1 MDRDF
6 YKNIRGF
13 DKFPELTDPDCYT
26 PAPADWYIVMT
37 DIQGSTQAISEG
49 RYKDVNLVG
58 AAAIMAV
65 LNIAQAEG
73 IALPYVFGGDGA
85 TMLIPAGMLDKTR
98 GALGAV
104 CTKVRDTFGLTLRAG
119 CISLYDLYDRGA
131 HLNVGKFN
139 MSAHMSEAMFQ
150 GTALTL
156 AEVWMKR
163 GGGPL
168 IICEAGDDADPDLRG
183 LECRW
188 QPIHNRNGHI
198 LSLLAQVPKSWE
210 AEKARKIYAGLIK
223 DIEEIYPDY
232 AASSPVQAKN
242 MHISFSPTTLKRDV
256 ELQSGNTRGAR
267 LKRFLKVLAINFIGQ
282 LSFKSG
288 CKVGSFDG
296 RQYLSEMAANS
307 DTRKFDEMLR
317 MVIDSTDA
325 QRQALESMLRT
336 RHERG
341 EIAYGLHA
349 SPQALMTCLVF
360 NLHGNHIH
368 FIDGADGGYALAAR
382 GMKGRME
389 KM

>member
-13 DKFPELTDPDCYT
+13 DKFPELTNPDCYT

-37 DIQGSTQAISEG
+37 DIVGSTQAINEG

-58 AAAIMAV
+58 AAAIIAV

-85 TMLIPAGMLDKTR
+85 TLLIPAELLDKTR
-98 GALGAV
+98 VALSAV
-104 CTKVRDTFGLTLRAG
+104 CAKVRETFDLRLRAG

-131 HLNVGKFN
+131 HLNVAKFN
-139 MSAHMSEAMFQ
+139 LSPHMSEAMFQ

-156 AEVWMKR
+156 AETWMKR

-168 IICEAGDDADPDLRG
+168 IMCEAGDSSNPDLTG

-188 QPIHNRNGHI
+188 QPIRSRNGHI
-198 LSLLAQVPKSWE
+198 ISLMAQVPKSWN
-210 AEKARKIYAGLIK
+210 AAKARTIYAGLIR

-232 AASSPVQAKN
+232 VAASPVRPAG
-242 MHISFSPTTLKRDV
+242 MRLGFSPGALKRDV
-256 ELQSGNTRGAR
+256 ELQSEKTPAAR
-267 LKRFLKVLAINFIGQ
+267 LKRFLKVVAINIIGQ
-282 LSFKSG
+282 LSFTSRCSVAG
-288 CKVGSFDG
+288 FDG
-296 RQYLSEMAANS
+296 KRYLSDMAANS

-317 MVIDSTDA
+317 MVIDSTPE
-325 QRQALESMLRT
+325 QQQALEKMLRA

-349 SPQALMTCLVF
+349 SPAALMTCLVF
-360 NLHGNHIH
+360 NHQGNHIH
-368 FIDGADGGYALAAR
+368 FIDGADGGYAVAAR
-382 GMKGRME
+382 GMKSRME